1 MMEIIHESSKSKK
14 TYKCPYCD
22 FRAVKEK
29 LIHHI
34 DSKHDDMIPENFTPA
49 RIVFNIINKKE
60 YGTCI
65 ECKRET
71 RWNEEKCRYER
82 LCDDPKCHVSYKKK
96 VEERIKRIYGK
107 SSRELLLD
115 PNQQTKMLA
124 NRRISGTYKWAD
136 GTVFTYT
143 GEYERKALEF
153 CESFGF
159 SSSDIITPGAVIK
172 YQYGGKEHMWITDI
186 WIVPYN
192 LLIDCKDG
200 GDNPNNR
207 PMKEYREKQIAKEK
221 AIAADGRYNYLRLT
235 NNNFKQLIEV
245 LTILKLQLLE
255 DNRDE
260 RIIKINEAMFA
271 DIGGFIP
278 PANIDNV
285 YIVNYMKKNMF
296 APDIALTNDI
306 KLQNLIIR
314 NEDGILTKV
323 DNSFLDDAKYN
334 IYRYD
339 NDNIDLTELK
349 ENMNKYVSKYF
360 IHEVVFNK
368 KYYTDDQFLTE
379 DIIEIPDIN
388 AYYESIQSIVEA
400 SLLYD
405 KDDIKIPS
413 MEPSVYGDR
422 NGNIFMMNETYGIR
436 TRSSKNIE
444 DFSILEKN
452 IIKRG
457 YLI

>member
-1 MMEIIHESSKSKK
+1 MEIIHESSKSKK

-29 LIHHI
+29 LIRHI
-34 DSKHDDMIPENFTPA
+34 DSKHDDMIPEDFTPT

-65 ECKRET
+65 ECKKET

-82 LCDDPKCHVSYKKK
+82 LCDDPKCHASYKKK

-107 SSRELLLD
+107 TSRELLLD

-124 NRRISGTYKWAD
+124 NRRISGTYKWED
-136 GTVFTYT
+136 GSLSTYT

-159 SSSDIITPGAVIK
+159 SSSDIITPGPVIK
-172 YQYGGKEHMWITDI
+172 YQFEGKEHMWITDI

-200 GDNPNNR
+200 GNNPNNR
-207 PMKEYREKQIAKEK
+207 PMKEYRAKQIEKEK
-221 AIAADGRYNYLRLT
+221 AVAADGRYNYLRLT
-235 NNNFKQLIEV
+235 DNNFKQLIEV
-245 LTILKLQLLE
+245 LTLLKLQLLE

-260 RIIKINEAMFA
+260 RIIKINEAMFS
-271 DIGGFIP
+271 DIAGFMP
-278 PANIDNV
+278 PSNIDSV

-296 APDIALTNDI
+296 APDIALANDL
-306 KLQNLIIR
+306 KLKNLIIR
-314 NEDGILTKV
+314 DNDGILKKV
-323 DNSFLDDAKYN
+323 DGSFLDEAIYS

-339 NDNIDLTELK
+339 SDDIDLTNLK
-349 ENMNKYVSKYF
+349 ESMGKYISKYF
-360 IHEVVFNK
+360 ICETVFNK

-379 DIIEIPDIN
+379 NIVEVADIN
-388 AYYESIQSIVEA
+388 TYYKAIEDIVEA
-400 SLLYD
+400 TLLHD
-405 KDDIKIPS
+405 ED
-413 MEPSVYGDR
+413 EPKVPIVQESFMYGD
-422 NGNIFMMNETYGIR
+422 NTDGVFMMNKSTGLR
-436 TRSSKNIE
+436 TPSKPLNA
-444 DFSILEKN
+444 FTALEKN
-452 IIKRG
+452 IIRRG